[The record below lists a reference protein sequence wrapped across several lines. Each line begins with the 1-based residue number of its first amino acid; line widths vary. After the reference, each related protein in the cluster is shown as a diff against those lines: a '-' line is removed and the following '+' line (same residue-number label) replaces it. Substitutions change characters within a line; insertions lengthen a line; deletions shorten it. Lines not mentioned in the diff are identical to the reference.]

1 MIKHPIRG
9 GLALA
14 LLAAAGA
21 QAAESTPFD
30 ARDPAALTTVLASM
44 EATATVARKTDDAV
58 YLNVKTP
65 AYAFGVQF
73 AGCNDKGKAC
83 QGLAFSTASETRT
96 ATLAQIN
103 GFNQTSINCR
113 VFQDKG
119 GKPHISYSTLLSASD
134 TRDEMRMHIGA
145 WQGCVGSFGAF
156 LADPPGFLAE
166 AP

>member
-1 MIKHPIRG
+1 MTRPIRW

-14 LLAAAGA
+14 LSTTAALAAEP
-21 QAAESTPFD
+21 AAFD
-30 ARDPAALTTVLASM
+30 ARDPAGLSAVLASM
-44 EATATVARKTDDAV
+44 DATATVAQKTEGSV
-58 YLNVKTP
+58 YLNVTTP
-65 AYAFGVQF
+65 AYGFGVQF
-73 AGCNDKGKAC
+73 AGCDAKGKAC
-83 QGLAFSTASETRT
+83 QGLAFSTASESRT

-119 GKPHISYSTLLSASD
+119 GKAHVSYSTLLSASD
-134 TRDEMRMHIGA
+134 TRDEMKMHIGA